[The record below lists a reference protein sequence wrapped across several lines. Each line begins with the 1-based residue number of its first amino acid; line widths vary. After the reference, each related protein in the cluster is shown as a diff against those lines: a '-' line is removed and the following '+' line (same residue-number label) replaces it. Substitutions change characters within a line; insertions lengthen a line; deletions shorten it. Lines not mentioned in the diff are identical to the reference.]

1 MLEKTNQPDPK
12 HVFIEV
18 ESPGLLLPGLT
29 VEDMKHGVSQIRNP
43 IIARVF
49 RELDLIEQ
57 WGSGVP
63 GIFREA
69 ETLGLQEPIIEKIGM
84 RVRFTVYL
92 KEPVALFPQQS
103 RKSLTGRGG
112 GRVRGGDTGHPR
124 PRYGF
129 VYPSTD
135 CCVV

>member
-1 MLEKTNQPDPK
+1 
-12 HVFIEV
+12 
-18 ESPGLLLPGLT
+18 
-29 VEDMKHGVSQIRNP
+29 MKHGVSRIRTP
-43 IIARVF
+43 IIAHVF
-49 RELDLIEQ
+49 RELDLIEE

-63 GIFREA
+63 GICLEA

-124 PRYGF
+124 PRYGY